1 MEEKTAERETPIQ
14 TKIETKTFVCMS
26 CGGTLKFDIDTQK
39 FRCASCKS
47 ESEIEALSET
57 VKEYDFSDYASRELL
72 SVAFGGV
79 AVAHCQNCG
88 FEITFDEAQ
97 IATVCPMCAS
107 TQIATV
113 KQQAGIPPEGIIPF
127 QIDKAEAGQKFKK
140 WVKSRWFAPGDF
152 KKKSGEGALTGMY
165 VPYWT
170 YDANAIASY
179 SGRGG
184 KNHTVRDNEGHTKT
198 VTNWYPVSGVV
209 SESFD
214 DILICAS
221 THEAAMQGILPFN
234 TVENTKPYAA
244 SYLSGFQAEL
254 YTIKADAA
262 FETAKSQM
270 EAKLRALAEREI
282 RRRYDKAEVSSLSAR
297 FTDVTYKHVLLP
309 VWTSVYGYRG
319 KLFKYF
325 INGETGKVSGQRPY
339 SALKILAAIGV
350 AVIVIG
356 ALIWLFSRN

>member
-1 MEEKTAERETPIQ
+1 MAQEAPLQ
-14 TKIETKTFVCMS
+14 TKIKTQTFVCAN
-26 CGGTLKFDIDTQK
+26 CGGTMKFDIDTQK
-39 FRCASCKS
+39 FRCASCKT
-47 ESEIEALSET
+47 ESEIETLSDT
-57 VKEYDFSDYASRELL
+57 VKEYDFGDYAQRELM

-79 AVAHCQNCG
+79 AVAQCQNCG
-88 FEITFDEAQ
+88 FEITFDESQ

-107 TQIATV
+107 TQVATV

-127 QIDKAEAGQKFKK
+127 QIDKAEAGQSFKK
-140 WVKSRWFAPGDF
+140 WVKSRWFAPNDF

-170 YDANAIASY
+170 FDADAVASY

-184 KNHTVRDNEGHTKT
+184 INHTVRDKDGHSRT

-209 SESFD
+209 SDSFD
-214 DILICAS
+214 DVLICAS
-221 THEAAMQGILPFN
+221 THEREMTGILPFN

-262 FETAKSQM
+262 FESAKSEM
-270 EAKLRALAEREI
+270 EAKLRSLAEQEI
-282 RRRYDKAEVSSLSAR
+282 RRRYDKADVQSLYAK

-309 VWTSVYGYRG
+309 VWTSVYGYKG
-319 KLFKYF
+319 KLYKYF

-339 SALKILAAIGV
+339 SALKILAAVLVV
-350 AVIVIG
+350 AAIAVG
-356 ALIWLFSRN
+356 IWLLSRNS